1 MTMEQPVRALGT
13 MLISIVTPLLNEEE
27 YVERFLN
34 HLTGLNGAFELILV
48 DGGSSDHTL
57 EIVERNLEKLSD
69 KVALFKVRPGRAVQ
83 MNAGAVRARGDVLL
97 FLHAD
102 CLVPTD
108 TLELVTKALRS
119 SQVVGGGF
127 MQRFSDTDLLLTF
140 VSNFGNLRSRL
151 TKTFFGDSAIFLRK
165 NVFDAIKGYGDS
177 ALLEDVQLC
186 RRAKRNGKLV
196 QICRYIS
203 TSPRRYVYHGRLF
216 LTAIYVIACFLDLFY
231 WRPTFLERYIS
242 DR

>member
-1 MTMEQPVRALGT
+1 

-27 YVERFLN
+27 AVERFLN
-34 HLTGLNGAFELILV
+34 HLTELNGAFELILV

-57 EIVERNLEKLSD
+57 DIVERSLKKLGD
-69 KVALFKVRPGRAVQ
+69 IVTLFKAGPGRAAQ
-83 MNAGAVRARGDVLL
+83 MNAGAFRARGDVLL

-119 SQVVGGGF
+119 SRVVGGGF
-127 MQRFSDTDLLLTF
+127 MQRFSDTDLFLTF
-140 VSNFGNLRSRL
+140 VGIFGNIRSRL

-165 NVFDAIKGYGDS
+165 NVFDAIGGYGD
-177 ALLEDVQLC
+177 ARLLEDVQLC

-196 QICRYIS
+196 QIHRYVS
-203 TSPRRYVYHGRLF
+203 TSPRRYVYHGRFF
-216 LTAIYVIACFLDLFY
+216 LTAIYGIACFLDLFGR
-231 WRPTFLERYIS
+231 RPTFLERYIN